1 MRKQAIGSTNGP
13 TASHN
18 NKTTSEAKYLPSC
31 DRRFEE
37 VLGLVEDYFDLD
49 CTYCL
54 AMAFPPHPGRFCII
68 ILMVDGTGK
77 AKEYTLECVGNKMLL
92 DLNTLGDILAN
103 LAYGG
108 TEAVDL
114 YILSRGG
121 VGRVLS
127 RSKPKEILGVLRPL
141 LYT

>member
-18 NKTTSEAKYLPSC
+18 NTTTSDAKCLPSC
-31 DRRFEE
+31 DRCFED
-37 VLGLVEDYFDLD
+37 VLGLVEDYLKLD
-49 CTYCL
+49 CTYCI
-54 AMAFPPHPGRFCII
+54 AMAYPPHPGRFCIVS
-68 ILMVDGTGK
+68 LMVDGTTQG
-77 AKEYTLECVGNKMLL
+77 KEYTLDCVGNKMLL

-103 LAYGG
+103 LTYGG
-108 TEAVDL
+108 CEAVDM
-114 YILSRGG
+114 YISSRCG

-127 RSKPKEILGVLRPL
+127 RSKPKEVLVVVRPL